1 MSECVSYE
9 FSFNIL
15 LESSNIYAVVTRMNY
30 INWSELD
37 GKSTNDFCTS
47 DNRGDLLMSLRALES
62 VMSLAV

>member
-1 MSECVSYE
+1 
-9 FSFNIL
+9 
-15 LESSNIYAVVTRMNY
+15 MNY